1 MLAFVGLAK
10 LGLDGVVRAVFG
22 GPGIRLSVVGASAGA
37 VGGSGDSLRRLAGDG
52 AIELYRADLDTS
64 ISSWVFGA

>member
-1 MLAFVGLAK
+1 MLAFVGLAT
-10 LGLDGVVRAVFG
+10 LGLDGVVRPVFCG
-22 GPGIRLSVVGASAGA
+22 ASIRLGVVGASASA

-52 AIELYRADLDTS
+52 AIELYGVGLGTS